1 MPFYFW
7 ETSTILF
14 QTYLLSHLNR
24 MTLPQLYCL
33 HLEFYNYHSPL
44 NRSQIQKSALAYP
57 SKASF
62 FTTTR

>member
-44 NRSQIQKSALAYP
+44 NRSQIQSVPPAQLVVCSAAISL
-57 SKASF
+57 
-62 FTTTR
+62 